1 MLFTSHVH
9 TAMSRLMGK
18 LFRSS
23 DDDFTEYPTDCYA
36 CTQVGVPVFHST
48 TCDPVHMPEWEASA
62 GSSLVPIASRSSRN
76 SAAARNRRLIVD
88 PRSANVQRWNRL
100 IVLARG
106 AALATDPLYFFSI
119 SVSGGGGAGGP
130 CIYMDGGVATLA
142 TVVRTCVDLA
152 HMCHLLVRFRLA
164 YVSRESLVVGCGKL
178 VRDPRA
184 IASHYLLSANGFWFD
199 VFVVLP
205 IPQATYWLVVPML
218 LRENRIEEMTIILQ
232 LTFLLQFLPKV
243 YHCYCLMRGMRKVT
257 GYIFGSIWWGFCL
270 NLIAYFLASN
280 ASGGYW
286 YILAVRRIASCLTQ
300 HCDTRSCSLPLSCST
315 EACHPTSTNPHGN
328 NSSIVAKTPMCLDSL
343 GPFPYG
349 IYQFALPLM
358 SIDSFTTKILYSNLW
373 GLMALSTMGNN
384 LEPTSQC
391 LEVLFSISMVLA
403 GLLLF
408 TMLIGNIQVF
418 LHAVMMRRRKMQLRY
433 RDMEWWMKHRQLPS
447 QLRRRVRKYEHQ
459 IWEMMGGQDEME
471 LIKDLPSGLRRDI
484 KHYICLDLIKKVPL
498 FHNLDDLVLDNIC
511 DRVKPLLYSKDEKI
525 IREGDPV
532 QRMVFIVCG
541 RVSRS
546 QGLIRGKVAT
556 TILEAGSFLGDELI
570 SWCLHR
576 PFLDRLPASSA
587 TFTCTQPAEAFAL
600 EADDL
605 RYITDHFRYHFANEG
620 LKWTA
625 RYYSSNWRTWAAVNI
640 QLAWRRYVRRTR
652 RGVVDRVSENGGG
665 ESDRRLRK
673 YAAMFLSLRPHD
685 HLE

>member
-1 MLFTSHVH
+1 MLSTSHVQ
-9 TAMSRLMGK
+9 TAMSRFMGK

-48 TCDPVHMPEWEASA
+48 TCDPVQKPEWEASA
-62 GSSLVPIASRSSRN
+62 GSSLVPIATRSSRN

-88 PRSANVQRWNRL
+88 PRSTNVQRWNRL

-106 AALATDPLYFFSI
+106 VALATDPLYFLSM
-119 SVSGGGGAGGP
+119 SVSGGGGGRP

-142 TVVRTCVDLA
+142 TVVRTCVDLV

-205 IPQATYWLVVPML
+205 IPQATYWLLVPVL
-218 LRENRIEEMTIILQ
+218 LRENRIEEMTIVLQ
-232 LTFLLQFLPKV
+232 LTFLVQFLPKV

-280 ASGGYW
+280 
-286 YILAVRRIASCLTQ
+286 
-300 HCDTRSCSLPLSCST
+300 
-315 EACHPTSTNPHGN
+315 
-328 NSSIVAKTPMCLDSL
+328 
-343 GPFPYG
+343 
-349 IYQFALPLM
+349 
-358 SIDSFTTKILYSNLW
+358 
-373 GLMALSTMGNN
+373 
-384 LEPTSQC
+384 
-391 LEVLFSISMVLA
+391 
-403 GLLLF
+403 
-408 TMLIGNIQVF
+408 VF

-447 QLRRRVRKYEHQ
+447 QLRQRVRKYEHQ

-484 KHYICLDLIKKVPL
+484 KRYICLDLIKKVPL

-511 DRVKPLLYSKDEKI
+511 DRIKPLLYSKDEKVQKPFYGSAVLI
-525 IREGDPV
+525 FYLAVLQTKFLLCLECLKKTRISYVKRVVIEDP
-532 QRMVFIVCG
+532 
-541 RVSRS
+541 
-546 QGLIRGKVAT
+546 
-556 TILEAGSFLGDELI
+556 D
-570 SWCLHR
+570 
-576 PFLDRLPASSA
+576 
-587 TFTCTQPAEAFAL
+587 
-600 EADDL
+600 
-605 RYITDHFRYHFANEG
+605 
-620 LKWTA
+620 
-625 RYYSSNWRTWAAVNI
+625 
-640 QLAWRRYVRRTR
+640 
-652 RGVVDRVSENGGG
+652 
-665 ESDRRLRK
+665 
-673 YAAMFLSLRPHD
+673 
-685 HLE
+685 